1 MRNDEIENDEG
12 LQRAIERL
20 DQIWSV
26 KPEDEFWKERETLI
40 EQIAAYEEHHVQI
53 EPPSPVDA
61 ILFRIEQGGLSRK
74 DLEPYIGSSPK
85 SRKS

>member
-40 EQIAAYEEHHVQI
+40 EQIAAYEEQHIQI
-53 EPPSPVDA
+53 EMPSPVDA
-61 ILFRIEQGGLSRK
+61 VLFRIEQEGKLYG
-74 DLEPYIGSSPK
+74 IFSPG
-85 SRKS
+85 R

>member
-20 DQIWSV
+20 DQIWLV
-26 KPEDEFWKERETLI
+26 KPEDELWKEREILI
-40 EQIAAYEEHHVQI
+40 EQIAAYEEQHIQI

-61 ILFRIEQGGLSRK
+61 ILFRMEQEGKLYRIFNSGR
-74 DLEPYIGSSPK
+74 
-85 SRKS
+85 